1 MAVSF
6 LNSFLSYLVV
16 LVVIAAVGAVAI
28 TLGITLRKKKNKKR
42 ECNRQRSPLTEN
54 KGYGKIVRTE
64 IKAFISDKNAAGEH
78 GRESSNEYSGY
89 YKIPGESGNPCGT
102 EEHLQ

>member
-28 TLGITLRKKKNKKR
+28 TLGITLRKNKK
-42 ECNRQRSPLTEN
+42 EGMQQEKES
-54 KGYGKIVRTE
+54 
-64 IKAFISDKNAAGEH
+64 ADGE
-78 GRESSNEYSGY
+78 
-89 YKIPGESGNPCGT
+89 
-102 EEHLQ
+102 

>member
-28 TLGITLRKKKNKKR
+28 TLGFDLRNKKNKKGGMQQ
-42 ECNRQRSPLTEN
+42 EKET
-54 KGYGKIVRTE
+54 
-64 IKAFISDKNAAGEH
+64 ADGE
-78 GRESSNEYSGY
+78 
-89 YKIPGESGNPCGT
+89 
-102 EEHLQ
+102 

>member
-28 TLGITLRKKKNKKR
+28 TLGITLRKKKHKK
-42 ECNRQRSPLTEN
+42 EGMLQTQE
-54 KGYGKIVRTE
+54 T
-64 IKAFISDKNAAGEH
+64 ADGE
-78 GRESSNEYSGY
+78 
-89 YKIPGESGNPCGT
+89 
-102 EEHLQ
+102 

>member
-16 LVVIAAVGAVAI
+16 LIVIAAVGAVAI

-42 ECNRQRSPLTEN
+42 ECKRQRSPLTEN

>member
-28 TLGITLRKKKNKKR
+28 TLGITLRKQENKK
-42 ECNRQRSPLTEN
+42 EGMQQEKESADGEYGLWQNRQDRN
-54 KGYGKIVRTE
+54 
-64 IKAFISDKNAAGEH
+64 
-78 GRESSNEYSGY
+78 
-89 YKIPGESGNPCGT
+89 
-102 EEHLQ
+102 

>member
-28 TLGITLRKKKNKKR
+28 TLGIALRKKKNKK
-42 ECNRQRSPLTEN
+42 EGMQQTQE
-54 KGYGKIVRTE
+54 T
-64 IKAFISDKNAAGEH
+64 ADGE
-78 GRESSNEYSGY
+78 
-89 YKIPGESGNPCGT
+89 
-102 EEHLQ
+102 

>member
-28 TLGITLRKKKNKKR
+28 TLGITPIKQKNKK
-42 ECNRQRSPLTEN
+42 EGMQQAKES
-54 KGYGKIVRTE
+54 
-64 IKAFISDKNAAGEH
+64 ADGE
-78 GRESSNEYSGY
+78 
-89 YKIPGESGNPCGT
+89 
-102 EEHLQ
+102 

>member
-28 TLGITLRKKKNKKR
+28 TLGITLRKKKNEGMQQAK
-42 ECNRQRSPLTEN
+42 ES
-54 KGYGKIVRTE
+54 
-64 IKAFISDKNAAGEH
+64 ADGE
-78 GRESSNEYSGY
+78 
-89 YKIPGESGNPCGT
+89 
-102 EEHLQ
+102 

>member
-28 TLGITLRKKKNKKR
+28 TLGKKKNKK
-42 ECNRQRSPLTEN
+42 EGMQQAKET
-54 KGYGKIVRTE
+54 
-64 IKAFISDKNAAGEH
+64 ADGE
-78 GRESSNEYSGY
+78 
-89 YKIPGESGNPCGT
+89 
-102 EEHLQ
+102 